1 MPGQDLNR
9 AAAVQLVS
17 PAPQQQQPAE
27 DLTQAPPRSSG
38 SEPSPTRRQEQ
49 QQQQPQGTSPIS
61 TGNDAANAAK
71 PRMKAPPPLP
81 ARAAALAPPPGIQ
94 QGPAQS
100 ESPPAEPKQRGA
112 SDGKQPVPASA
123 LAEVDAA
130 AAALLSVQPTQFPTL
145 EAPPPLP
152 PPPEA
157 RPPADASSTEDVPDM
172 SASAEAG
179 DTLGQDLIDNY
190 SPLAP
195 PPEAARTEQPVQ
207 QQPIRVWTREVAIR
221 TAAGQ
226 APVSRRM
233 AHEFLAAW
241 RAEGRY
247 PDKHI
252 EDLTDSGAFNWVAY
266 LAGHPYAAYVFGRG
280 GICKFEIRYLR
291 PQDTNTRDFRC
302 DFVAYRLEGDAIRLH
317 PSSSAEAIPVWSP
330 DIRALAIDW
339 SLADPLPGYGTR
351 TREEDYGIPVFRHLS
366 DSDRM
371 NLK

>member
-9 AAAVQLVS
+9 AAAGQLGS
-17 PAPQQQQPAE
+17 PVPQQQQPAE
-27 DLTQAPPRSSG
+27 DLTQAPTRSSG

-123 LAEVDAA
+123 LAEVVAA
-130 AAALLSVQPTQFPTL
+130 AAALPSVQPKQIPTL
-145 EAPPPLP
+145 EATPLP
-152 PPPEA
+152 PLPEA

-190 SPLAP
+190 SWHRVLGTPHPPLAP
-195 PPEAARTEQPVQ
+195 PPEAARTEQPA

-226 APVSRRM
+226 AQVSRRM

-241 RAEGRY
+241 
-247 PDKHI
+247 
-252 EDLTDSGAFNWVAY
+252 
-266 LAGHPYAAYVFGRG
+266 
-280 GICKFEIRYLR
+280 
-291 PQDTNTRDFRC
+291 
-302 DFVAYRLEGDAIRLH
+302 
-317 PSSSAEAIPVWSP
+317 
-330 DIRALAIDW
+330 
-339 SLADPLPGYGTR
+339 
-351 TREEDYGIPVFRHLS
+351 
-366 DSDRM
+366 
-371 NLK
+371 